1 MSLFLGKFD
10 KSDKSDMSYK
20 STKLSG
26 MDGNH
31 YKEDTSMN
39 ELYREVPAESGVTA
53 EEPEEHYDGSR
64 MSDVYENYDSFRWD
78 RDGCHFPVHFLE
90 TRKYLQQVRDLKRH
104 VKLVEDRI
112 GYREDAGL
120 DTDYQREELESLR
133 QELKQ
138 TLAEVADE
146 IGKLEDINQQVIM
159 TKRYIDLMSW
169 DEIAETA
176 DFKMR
181 TVQKC
186 HGHALPNMEKILLE
200 DGLIVLEDDDND
212 NDDEME

>member
-10 KSDKSDMSYK
+10 KSDESAKP
-20 STKLSG
+20 SG

-31 YKEDTSMN
+31 YKEEDTSMD
-39 ELYREVPAESGVTA
+39 ELYREMSAEPGA
-53 EEPEEHYDGSR
+53 IGEEAEEHYDGSR
-64 MSDVYENYDSFRWD
+64 MSDVYDNYDSFR
-78 RDGCHFPVHFLE
+78 RDGFGSYIPVHFLE

-186 HGHALPNMEKILLE
+186 HGRALPNMEKILLE
-200 DGLIVLEDDDND
+200 DGLIVLEEDD
-212 NDDEME
+212 NDDEMD